1 MGYYTRY
8 KVRIVEGTMLNENN
22 EPIKVQEDIE
32 EAITNDMGNDYGN
45 PFEDSCKWYD
55 HEDDMKTVSKKHP
68 TVVFLL
74 TGEGEEQPD
83 LWHKYFKNGKMQTAR
98 AIVTYEKF
106 DENKLK

>member
-8 KVRIVEGTMLNENN
+8 KITIVEGALLDENN
-22 EPIKVQEDIE
+22 EPIKDQEAIE
-32 EAITNDMGNDYGN
+32 EAVTNDMGNDYGN
-45 PFEDSCKWYD
+45 PFEDTCKWYD
-55 HEDDMKTVSKKHP
+55 HEKDMRFVSTKHP

-98 AIVTYEKF
+98 AVVTYESF
-106 DENKLK
+106 DPFKLK